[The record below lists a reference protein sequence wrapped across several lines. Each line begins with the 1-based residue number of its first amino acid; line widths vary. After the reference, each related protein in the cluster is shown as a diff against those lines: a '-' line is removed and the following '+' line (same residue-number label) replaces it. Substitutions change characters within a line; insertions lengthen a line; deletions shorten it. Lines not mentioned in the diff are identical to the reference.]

1 MLGDTTPT
9 GSVVAPRLDRGVPGP
24 RSGWLCL
31 QLCRKRTVA
40 LGVREMTVTGQKRR
54 AQVLQGDQDAGL
66 TLRSLR
72 AAGRCYQVAVS
83 PRH

>member
-9 GSVVAPRLDRGVPGP
+9 GSAVAPRLDRGVPEP

-54 AQVLQGDQDAGL
+54 VQVLQGDQDAGL
-66 TLRSLR
+66 SLRSLH
-72 AAGRCYQVAVS
+72 AARRCYQVAVS
-83 PRH
+83 PWH